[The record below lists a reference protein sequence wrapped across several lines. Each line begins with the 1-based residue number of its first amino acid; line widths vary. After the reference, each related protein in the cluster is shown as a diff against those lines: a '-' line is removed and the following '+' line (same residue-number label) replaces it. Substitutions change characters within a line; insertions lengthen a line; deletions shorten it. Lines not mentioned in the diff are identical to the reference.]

1 MSVEPVLEEL
11 RKELAA
17 HADEEIRRT
26 GRRFFK
32 EPVNLYGIKTAVGT
46 KIAKEFFKQ
55 LKGRTKEE
63 IFSLCEELW
72 KSGMM
77 EESFVACNWSYA
89 LRKEFAEEDFLLF
102 ERWIQR
108 YVGNWASCDTLC
120 NHTIGAFIET
130 FPQYVD
136 RLKEWTASENRWVR
150 RASAVSLIIPA
161 RNGLFLD
168 DVFEIAERLLL
179 DADDLVQKGYGW
191 LLKATCAKHED
202 AVFSY
207 ILSRKDVMPRT
218 ALRYAIEKMPPERK
232 KEAMKR

>member
-17 HADEEIRRT
+17 HADEETRRS

-179 DADDLVQKGYGW
+179 DADDLVRKGYGW
-191 LLKATCAKHED
+191 LLKVTYAKHED

-207 ILSRKDVMPRT
+207 ILSSKDVMPRT

>member
-1 MSVEPVLEEL
+1 MDPMIEEL
-11 RKELAA
+11 RKELTA
-17 HADEEIRRT
+17 HADEEVRRS
-26 GRRFFK
+26 GQRFFK
-32 EPVNLYGIKTAVGT
+32 EPVNLYGMKTAVGT
-46 KIAKEFFKQ
+46 KIAKEFFKR

-77 EESFVACNWSYA
+77 EESFVACNWSFA
-89 LRKEFAEEDFLLF
+89 LRKEFAEEDFALF
-102 ERWIQR
+102 ERWIQC

-120 NHTIGAFIET
+120 NHTVGAFIET

>member
-17 HADEEIRRT
+17 HADEETRRS

-179 DADDLVQKGYGW
+179 DADDRDSGQARRADRERVRRFRRVHDLEPVDV
-191 LLKATCAKHED
+191 LDEARLRLARERAAAMEP
-202 AVFSY
+202 AV
-207 ILSRKDVMPRT
+207 
-218 ALRYAIEKMPPERK
+218 
-232 KEAMKR
+232 

>member
-191 LLKATCAKHED
+191 LLKVTCAKHED

-207 ILSRKDVMPRT
+207 ILSSKDVMPRT

>member
-202 AVFSY
+202 AVFGY